1 MDNTF
6 RLGYYECEKE
16 KEIRERML
24 TDSGADFVI
33 CPFEDNKRSA
43 AEFAEDAKKL
53 AEHYHEAG
61 LHFLARAESSNWR
74 EHSVGPDGH
83 DWYNCGKDAHR
94 LNYPPEL
101 IRTLSSVPECLGL
114 MHDEMEHAFINR
126 NLSITLASKFKKRL
140 LFFPLCKT
148 KDVKEAEKYYEEL
161 FRSYAEAFLKNGSP
175 RFMGEHV
182 FPVLYHLFA
191 RVGITPC
198 YKQQKESYSNLQA
211 IIAGGAALQ
220 YNTELW
226 TCIDMWYRLKYP
238 GHSPKEL
245 ESNLLFSYL
254 IGNDYSFVESGNT
267 FFDKDKNPT
276 EYNDYGKVFI
286 NFAKEYAGKDRG
298 YSIRDY
304 RPRIGIIRLD
314 DTYWGQG
321 DPLVWQPVLF
331 GNPQIKPDRR
341 AKEWIRALHLIT
353 FGETSKHGLTWDRIG
368 IWSMRK
374 HRSFCSMNSPAV
386 FDQYVGKKPLESLEL
401 CFLCGYHVSNE
412 TMKAVSE
419 LVKENA
425 LTVVTP
431 KRLAPEYIKAKA
443 KLFSQSEIQDGK
455 GRWIVT
461 DNPCSRFVKKRVLH
475 ILGKKGEIS
484 LRFKDRE
491 LTMQIS
497 ADGETINGRA

>member
-1 MDNTF
+1 MDNIF
-6 RLGYYECEKE
+6 RLGYYKCDKG
-16 KEIRERML
+16 KGITERL
-24 TDSGADFVI
+24 LIDSGVNFII
-33 CPFEDNKRSA
+33 CSMDENGKSNAKFFE
-43 AEFAEDAKKL
+43 EAKEL
-53 AEHYHEAG
+53 AQYYHKAG
-61 LHFLARAESSNWR
+61 LPFLVRAEKSNWR
-74 EHSVGPDGH
+74 EHSTGPDGH

-101 IRTLSSVPECLGL
+101 IRAFSSVPEYLGF

-126 NLSITLASKFKKRL
+126 NLSITLSTKFKKRP
-140 LFFPLCKT
+140 LFFPLCET
-148 KDVKEAEKYYEEL
+148 RDVKEAEKYYEEQ
-161 FRSYAEAFLKNGSP
+161 FNSYAEGFLKNGSP

-191 RVGITPC
+191 RVKITPC

-211 IIAGGAALQ
+211 IIAGGAALE

-254 IGNDYSFVESGNT
+254 IGNNYSFVEGSNA
-267 FFDKDKNPT
+267 FFDKDTNSS
-276 EYNDYGKVFI
+276 EYNEYGKVFVK
-286 NFAKEYAGKDRG
+286 FSKEFAGKDRG

-321 DPLVWQPVLF
+321 DPLAWQPILF

-341 AKEWIRALHLIT
+341 AKEWIKALHLIT
-353 FGETSKHGLTWDRIG
+353 FGETSKHGLSWDRIG
-368 IWSMRK
+368 IWSLRK

-386 FDQYVGKKPLESLEL
+386 FDQYVGKKTLESLEL
-401 CFLCGYHVSNE
+401 CFFCGYHISNE
-412 TMKAVSE
+412 TIEAVCD
-419 LVKENA
+419 LVRENG
-425 LTVVTP
+425 LIVVTP
-431 KRLAPEYIKAKA
+431 KRFVPEHIKARA
-443 KLFSQSEIQDGK
+443 GLMQSEIYDGK

-461 DNPCSRFVKKRVLH
+461 NNPCSRFVKKRVLN

-484 LRFKDRE
+484 LRFKERE
-491 LTMQIS
+491 FTMQIS
-497 ADGETINGRA
+497 ADGETINVV